1 MNRVKTLGVVLL
13 SLLVLP
19 LAPIFAQEEYQQ
31 EPLEDPT
38 LYYQQTVTD
47 DVNQLDA
54 SDVIPDEFYPYP
66 ETSAAGMATE
76 LIATV
81 FAGGFILVWSAIGL
95 ASYVYSALALM
106 KIGKGLGYQSSWYA
120 WIPILNMVMLFNLGN
135 QNPWLI
141 LLMLIPG
148 IGALILGILTIIAL
162 ANIAE
167 KRGYDKVIAL
177 ISLIPLGA
185 YVLLY
190 LLAWKPKN

>member
-1 MNRVKTLGVVLL
+1 MNRVKTLGVVFL

-19 LAPIFAQEEYQQ
+19 LTTVFAQEEYQQ

-47 DVNQLDA
+47 DIYELYDTADSYTDDISTDA
-54 SDVIPDEFYPYP
+54 S
-66 ETSAAGMATE
+66 AADIAAAWV
-76 LIATV
+76 ATV
-81 FAGGFILVWSAIGL
+81 FAGGLMLVWSAIGL

-106 KIGKGLGYQSSWYA
+106 KIGKGLGYQNSWYA
-120 WIPILNMVMLFNLGN
+120 WIPILNMVMLFNLGG

-141 LLMLIPG
+141 LLALIPG
-148 IGALILGILTIIAL
+148 LGALILGILTIIAL

>member
-19 LAPIFAQEEYQQ
+19 LTPIFAQEEYQQ

-47 DVNQLDA
+47 DIYELYDTADSYTDDISTDA
-54 SDVIPDEFYPYP
+54 S
-66 ETSAAGMATE
+66 AADIAAAWV
-76 LIATV
+76 ATV
-81 FAGGFILVWSAIGL
+81 FAGGLMLVWSAIGL

-106 KIGKGLGYQSSWYA
+106 KIGKGLGYQNSWYA
-120 WIPILNMVMLFNLGN
+120 WIPILNMVMLFNLGG

-141 LLMLIPG
+141 LLALIPG
-148 IGALILGILTIIAL
+148 LGALILGILTIIAL

>member
-47 DVNQLDA
+47 DIYELYDTADSYTDDISTDA
-54 SDVIPDEFYPYP
+54 S
-66 ETSAAGMATE
+66 AADIAAAWV
-76 LIATV
+76 ATV
-81 FAGGFILVWSAIGL
+81 FAGGLMLVWSAIGL

-106 KIGKGLGYQSSWYA
+106 KIGKGLGYQNSWYA
-120 WIPILNMVMLFNLGN
+120 WIPILNMVMLFNLGG

-141 LLMLIPG
+141 LLALIPG
-148 IGALILGILTIIAL
+148 LGALILGILTIIAL